1 MTPPTPPI
9 SPPTPDP
16 LPSDTSAP
24 IMSAGSPIP
33 SATSAA
39 SASGDNAK
47 DRLDFLWKIHGYTND
62 YIRFADTK
70 AGFAAG
76 TVLAVMGALVASH
89 PFDSLSQTPF
99 TQLHYRVWFSA
110 LALAFLVFSFI
121 CALLAIRP
129 RLKSTVPKG
138 FIFWASVVEHGSDM
152 AYAGECKKLSVDEME
167 LNVSRHIYA
176 LAAISTRKYYWTN
189 LSILTGAAGGLLTG
203 AIVLFIHILQR
214 P

>member
-9 SPPTPDP
+9 PSVPSPTQ
-16 LPSDTSAP
+16 SDTSAP
-24 IMSAGSPIP
+24 IMSAGPLVP
-33 SATSAA
+33 STISTTLASNDTS
-39 SASGDNAK
+39 K
-47 DRLDFLWKIHGYTND
+47 ERLDFLWKVHGYTND

-110 LALAFLVFSFI
+110 SALAILVFSFI

-129 RLKSTVPKG
+129 RLKLTVPKG

-152 AYAGECKKLSVDEME
+152 AYAGECKKLSVDEMD

-176 LAAISTRKYYWTN
+176 LATISTRKYFWTN
-189 LSILTGAAGGLLTG
+189 LSILTGAAGGLLAG
-203 AIVLFIHILQR
+203 ATILVIHILQ
-214 P
+214 